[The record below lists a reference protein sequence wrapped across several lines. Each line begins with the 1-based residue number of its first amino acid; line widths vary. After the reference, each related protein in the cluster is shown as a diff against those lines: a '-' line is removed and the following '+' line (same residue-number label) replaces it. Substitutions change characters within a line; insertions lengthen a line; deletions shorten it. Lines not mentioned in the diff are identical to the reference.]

1 METKKFSVTF
11 VMAVDKSNN
20 ILSSYPAYYTDDIR
34 DLIERLLYDV
44 DDVKISNLNVRDQ
57 G

>member
-1 METKKFSVTF
+1 
-11 VMAVDKSNN
+11 MAVDKSNN

>member
-11 VMAVDKSNN
+11 VMTVDKSNN